1 MLPFVG
7 RNRDRSIRRSFWAF
21 LYKDIAMP
29 WQNPSERPAM
39 VAAKE
44 RFLGL
49 EKEIAAKGDWS
60 HEEEDAIRDTIE
72 DLEKDFAIY
81 LVEASQ
87 PCIERIAFCFA

>member
-1 MLPFVG
+1 
-7 RNRDRSIRRSFWAF
+7 
-21 LYKDIAMP
+21 
-29 WQNPSERPAM
+29 M

-60 HEEEDAIRDTIE
+60 HDEEDAIRDTIE

-87 PCIERIAFCFA
+87 PSTVAELTQISETTGEDDRVVYTIAKSKADKETGADWSFVGSAR

>member
-1 MLPFVG
+1 
-7 RNRDRSIRRSFWAF
+7 
-21 LYKDIAMP
+21 MP

-60 HEEEDAIRDTIE
+60 HDEEDAIRDTIE

-87 PCIERIAFCFA
+87 PSTVAELTQISETTGEDN